1 MPNTVPNQKT
11 IKVHREDVKGKQFLG
26 ILTENLANAYKD
38 LNATATIL
46 YLYIANNKDG
56 FDLAFS
62 PRAVELELGMPQ
74 STCRDQFK
82 KLVKKGYLIQKS
94 EGSSIYDF
102 YEVPKEASDSVET
115 PDVETNEINF
125 EKTTTV
131 SPSNSNTDFD
141 F

>member
-1 MPNTVPNQKT
+1 MPNTVANQRT
-11 IKVHREDVKGKQFLG
+11 IRVHRDDIRGKQFLG
-26 ILTENLANAYKD
+26 ILTENLANAYRD

-62 PRAVELELGMPQ
+62 PKAVELELGMAQ

-82 KLVKKGYLIQKS
+82 KLVEKGYLIQKS

-102 YEVPKEASDSVET
+102 YEVPRSANDTEET
-115 PDVETNEINF
+115 KTIETNKMDF

-131 SPSNSNTDFD
+131 SPSNSNTTFV